1 MEYLACRIYQIGSEK
16 QQQTDT
22 ADDDIKYSG
31 PHHDPVNMLYIHWWE
46 LARWLQTYD
55 WFPPPKA
62 FAQSRDL

>member
-55 WFPPPKA
+55 
-62 FAQSRDL
+62 